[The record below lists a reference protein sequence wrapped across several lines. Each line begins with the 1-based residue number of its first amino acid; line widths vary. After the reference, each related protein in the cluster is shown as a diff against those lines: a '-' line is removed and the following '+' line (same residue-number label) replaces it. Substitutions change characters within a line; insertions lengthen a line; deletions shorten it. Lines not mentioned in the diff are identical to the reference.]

1 MGKFDKRTAIVTG
14 GARGIGGG
22 TARKLAEGGA
32 HVIIIDI
39 DESSAVKNVSN
50 IKSFYKFLHQIAKS
64 FIILLN

>member
-50 IKSFYKFLHQIAKS
+50 IKFC
-64 FIILLN
+64 